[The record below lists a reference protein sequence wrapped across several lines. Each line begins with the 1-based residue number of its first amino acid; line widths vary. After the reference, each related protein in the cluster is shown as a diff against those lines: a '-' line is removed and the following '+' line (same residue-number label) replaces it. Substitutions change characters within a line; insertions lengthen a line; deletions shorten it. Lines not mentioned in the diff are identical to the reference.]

1 MDWEKYNNKTPIFTL
16 ERSFVQGKI
25 VDVYDGDTV
34 KIVLNLPIN
43 SQYFRWNCRLSGI
56 NTPEIRTKNI
66 KEKEFGLLVR
76 DKLKERIENK
86 ILLIK
91 CGEFDKYG
99 RLLVEIYENQE
110 AALWSAPQPRANRPM
125 SDRPPMVV
133 RIDRR
138 NSRVNSRWQTA
149 S

>member
-1 MDWEKYNNKTPIFTL
+1 MDWEKYDNKTPIFTL
-16 ERSFVQGKI
+16 EGSFVQGKI

-34 KIVLNLPIN
+34 KIVLNLSIN
-43 SQYFRWNCRLSGI
+43 SNYFRWNCRLSGI
-56 NTPEIRTKNI
+56 NTPEIRTKNV

-99 RLLVEIYENQE
+99 RLLVEIYENNGQLFSINNWLIE
-110 AALWSAPQPRANRPM
+110 NNYAKPYDGGTKEEWFKE
-125 SDRPPMVV
+125 
-133 RIDRR
+133 
-138 NSRVNSRWQTA
+138 
-149 S
+149 

>member
-1 MDWEKYNNKTPIFTL
+1 MEWEKYNNKTPIFTL
-16 ERSFVQGKI
+16 EGSFVQGKI

-34 KIVLNLPIN
+34 KIVLNLSIN
-43 SQYFRWNCRLSGI
+43 SDYFRCNCRLSGI
-56 NTPEIRTKNI
+56 NTPEIRTKNT

-99 RLLVEIYENQE
+99 RLLVEIYENNGQLFSINNWLIE
-110 AALWSAPQPRANRPM
+110 NNYAKPYDGGTKEEWFKE
-125 SDRPPMVV
+125 
-133 RIDRR
+133 
-138 NSRVNSRWQTA
+138 
-149 S
+149 

>member
-1 MDWEKYNNKTPIFTL
+1 MDWEKYDNKTPIFTL
-16 ERSFVQGKI
+16 EGSFVQGKI

-34 KIVLNLPIN
+34 KIVLNLSIN
-43 SQYFRWNCRLSGI
+43 SNYFRWNCRLSGI
-56 NTPEIRTKNI
+56 NTPEIRTKNA

-99 RLLVEIYENQE
+99 RLLVEIYENNGQLFSINNWLIE
-110 AALWSAPQPRANRPM
+110 NNYAKPYDGGTKEEWFKE
-125 SDRPPMVV
+125 
-133 RIDRR
+133 
-138 NSRVNSRWQTA
+138 
-149 S
+149 

>member
-1 MDWEKYNNKTPIFTL
+1 MDWEKYNNKTPLFTL
-16 ERSFVQGKI
+16 EKNFVEGKI

-34 KIVLNLPIN
+34 KIILNFPIN
-43 SQYFRWNCRLSGI
+43 LEYFRWNCRLAGI
-56 NTPEIRTKNI
+56 NTPEIRTKNL

-99 RLLVEIYENQE
+99 RLLVEIYENNGE
-110 AALWSAPQPRANRPM
+110 LLSINKWLIENNYAKSYDGGTKEEWFKE
-125 SDRPPMVV
+125 
-133 RIDRR
+133 
-138 NSRVNSRWQTA
+138 
-149 S
+149 

>member
-1 MDWEKYNNKTPIFTL
+1 MDWEKYDNKTPIFTL
-16 ERSFVQGKI
+16 EGNFVQGKI

-34 KIVLNLPIN
+34 KIVLNLSIN
-43 SQYFRWNCRLSGI
+43 SNYFRWNCRLSGI
-56 NTPEIRTKNI
+56 NTPEIRTKNV

-99 RLLVEIYENQE
+99 RLLVEIYENNGQLFSINNWLIE
-110 AALWSAPQPRANRPM
+110 NNYAKPYDGGTKEEWFKE
-125 SDRPPMVV
+125 
-133 RIDRR
+133 
-138 NSRVNSRWQTA
+138 
-149 S
+149 

>member
-16 ERSFVQGKI
+16 TDSFVEGKI

-99 RLLVEIYENQE
+99 RLLVEIYENNGE
-110 AALWSAPQPRANRPM
+110 LFSINNWLIENNYAKPYDGGTKEEWFKE
-125 SDRPPMVV
+125 
-133 RIDRR
+133 
-138 NSRVNSRWQTA
+138 
-149 S
+149 

>member
-1 MDWEKYNNKTPIFTL
+1 MDWEKYNKKTPIFTL
-16 ERSFVQGKI
+16 TDSFVEGKI

-99 RLLVEIYENQE
+99 RLLVEIYENNGE
-110 AALWSAPQPRANRPM
+110 LFSINNWLIENNYAKPYDGGTKEEWFKE
-125 SDRPPMVV
+125 
-133 RIDRR
+133 
-138 NSRVNSRWQTA
+138 
-149 S
+149 

>member
-1 MDWEKYNNKTPIFTL
+1 MDWEKYNNKTPLFTL
-16 ERSFVQGKI
+16 TESFVEGKI

-43 SQYFRWNCRLSGI
+43 AQYFRWNCRLSGI
-56 NTPEIRTKNI
+56 NTPEIRTKNL

-99 RLLVEIYENQE
+99 RLLVEIYENNGQLFSINNWLIE
-110 AALWSAPQPRANRPM
+110 NNYAKPYDGGTKEEWFKE
-125 SDRPPMVV
+125 
-133 RIDRR
+133 
-138 NSRVNSRWQTA
+138 
-149 S
+149 

>member
-99 RLLVEIYENQE
+99 RLLVEIYENNGE
-110 AALWSAPQPRANRPM
+110 LFSINNWLIENNYAKPYDGGTKEEWFKE
-125 SDRPPMVV
+125 
-133 RIDRR
+133 
-138 NSRVNSRWQTA
+138 
-149 S
+149 

>member
-1 MDWEKYNNKTPIFTL
+1 MDWEKYNNETPLFSL
-16 ERSFVQGKI
+16 EESFVEGKI

-43 SQYFRWNCRLSGI
+43 AQYFRWNCRLSGI
-56 NTPEIRTKNI
+56 NTPEIRTKNL

-76 DKLKERIENK
+76 DKLKERIEDK

-99 RLLVEIYENQE
+99 RLLVEIYENNGQLFSINNWLIE
-110 AALWSAPQPRANRPM
+110 NNYAKPYHGGTKEEWFKE
-125 SDRPPMVV
+125 
-133 RIDRR
+133 
-138 NSRVNSRWQTA
+138 
-149 S
+149 

>member
-16 ERSFVQGKI
+16 EGSFVQGKI

-34 KIVLNLPIN
+34 KIVLNLSIN
-43 SQYFRWNCRLSGI
+43 QDYFRWNCRLSGI
-56 NTPEIRTKNI
+56 NTPEIRTKNT

-99 RLLVEIYENQE
+99 RLLVEIYENNGQLFSINNWLIE
-110 AALWSAPQPRANRPM
+110 NNYAKPYDGGTKEEWFTPLK
-125 SDRPPMVV
+125 
-133 RIDRR
+133 I
-138 NSRVNSRWQTA
+138 
-149 S
+149 

>member
-16 ERSFVQGKI
+16 EGSFVQGKI

-43 SQYFRWNCRLSGI
+43 LQYFRWNCRLSGI

-99 RLLVEIYENQE
+99 RLLVEIYENNGE
-110 AALWSAPQPRANRPM
+110 LFSINNWLIENNYAKPYDGGTKEEWFKE
-125 SDRPPMVV
+125 
-133 RIDRR
+133 
-138 NSRVNSRWQTA
+138 
-149 S
+149 

>member
-1 MDWEKYNNKTPIFTL
+1 MDWEKYNNKTPLFTL
-16 ERSFVQGKI
+16 TDSFVEGKI

-43 SQYFRWNCRLSGI
+43 AQYFRWNCRLSGI
-56 NTPEIRTKNI
+56 NTPEIRTKNL

-99 RLLVEIYENQE
+99 RLLVEIYENNGQLFSINNWLIE
-110 AALWSAPQPRANRPM
+110 NNYAKPYDGGTKEEWFKE
-125 SDRPPMVV
+125 
-133 RIDRR
+133 
-138 NSRVNSRWQTA
+138 
-149 S
+149 

>member
-16 ERSFVQGKI
+16 EGSFVQGKI

-34 KIVLNLPIN
+34 KIVLNLSIN
-43 SQYFRWNCRLSGI
+43 QDYFRWNCRLSGI
-56 NTPEIRTKNI
+56 NTPEIRTKNT

-99 RLLVEIYENQE
+99 RLLVEIYENNGQLFSINNWLIE
-110 AALWSAPQPRANRPM
+110 NNYAKPYDGGTKEEWFKE
-125 SDRPPMVV
+125 
-133 RIDRR
+133 
-138 NSRVNSRWQTA
+138 
-149 S
+149 

>member
-16 ERSFVQGKI
+16 EGSFVQGKI

-34 KIVLNLPIN
+34 KIVLNLSIN
-43 SQYFRWNCRLSGI
+43 SDYFRWNCRLSGI
-56 NTPEIRTKNI
+56 NTPEIRTKNT

-99 RLLVEIYENQE
+99 RLLVEIYENNGQLFSINNWLIE
-110 AALWSAPQPRANRPM
+110 NNYAKPYDGGTKEEWFKE
-125 SDRPPMVV
+125 
-133 RIDRR
+133 
-138 NSRVNSRWQTA
+138 
-149 S
+149 

>member
-1 MDWEKYNNKTPIFTL
+1 MEWEKYNNKTPIFTL
-16 ERSFVQGKI
+16 EGSFVQGKI

-34 KIVLNLPIN
+34 KIVLNLSIN
-43 SQYFRWNCRLSGI
+43 SDYFRWNCRLSGI
-56 NTPEIRTKNI
+56 NTPEIRTKNT

-99 RLLVEIYENQE
+99 RLLVEIYENNGQLFSINNWLIE
-110 AALWSAPQPRANRPM
+110 NNYAKPYDGGTKEEWFKE
-125 SDRPPMVV
+125 
-133 RIDRR
+133 
-138 NSRVNSRWQTA
+138 
-149 S
+149 

>member
-110 AALWSAPQPRANRPM
+110 AALWSAPHQLYSINNWLIENNYAKPY
-125 SDRPPMVV
+125 DGGTKEE
-133 RIDRR
+133 
-138 NSRVNSRWQTA
+138 WFKE
-149 S
+149 

>member
-16 ERSFVQGKI
+16 TDSFVEGKI

-43 SQYFRWNCRLSGI
+43 KQYFRWNCRLSGI
-56 NTPEIRTKNI
+56 NTPEIRTKNT

-99 RLLVEIYENQE
+99 RLLVEIYENNGE
-110 AALWSAPQPRANRPM
+110 LFSINNWLIENNYAKPYDGGTKEEWFKE
-125 SDRPPMVV
+125 
-133 RIDRR
+133 
-138 NSRVNSRWQTA
+138 
-149 S
+149 

>member
-16 ERSFVQGKI
+16 TDSFVEGKI

-43 SQYFRWNCRLSGI
+43 KQYFRWNCRLSGI

-99 RLLVEIYENQE
+99 RLLVEIYENNGQLFSINNWLIE
-110 AALWSAPQPRANRPM
+110 NNYAKPYDGGTKEEWFN
-125 SDRPPMVV
+125 D
-133 RIDRR
+133 
-138 NSRVNSRWQTA
+138 
-149 S
+149 

>member
-1 MDWEKYNNKTPIFTL
+1 MEWEKYNNKTPIFTL
-16 ERSFVQGKI
+16 EGSFVQGKI

-34 KIVLNLPIN
+34 KIVLNLSIN
-43 SQYFRWNCRLSGI
+43 SDYYRWNCRLSGI
-56 NTPEIRTKNI
+56 NTPEIRTKNT

-99 RLLVEIYENQE
+99 RLLVEIYENNGE
-110 AALWSAPQPRANRPM
+110 LLSINNWLIENNYAKPYDGGTKEEWFKE
-125 SDRPPMVV
+125 
-133 RIDRR
+133 
-138 NSRVNSRWQTA
+138 
-149 S
+149 

>member
-1 MDWEKYNNKTPIFTL
+1 MDWEKYNNKTPLFTL
-16 ERSFVQGKI
+16 EGSFVQGKI

-34 KIVLNLPIN
+34 KIVLNLSIN
-43 SQYFRWNCRLSGI
+43 SDYYRWNCRLSGI
-56 NTPEIRTKNI
+56 NTPEIRTKNT

-99 RLLVEIYENQE
+99 RLLVEIYENNGE
-110 AALWSAPQPRANRPM
+110 LLSINNWLIENNYAKPYDGGTKEEWFKE
-125 SDRPPMVV
+125 
-133 RIDRR
+133 
-138 NSRVNSRWQTA
+138 
-149 S
+149 